1 MLPSSRQGTHPG
13 KGAGTGET
21 HKDPYEY
28 LGHTNGG
35 PSAKFAFS
43 EGSHGTVDAAA
54 TTDAA
59 AAMGGRAG
67 LKPDLT
73 GTAPYW
79 ASDLPNDMPQK
90 QALLKGE
97 DKLNDIPPELRKSF
111 RQVCLCVQ
119 SLFARSVCVC
129 ARACVHSQFLS
140 ISLCARA
147 CVHSQFLSISL
158 NPGF

>member
-1 MLPSSRQGTHPG
+1 MYCGTDFLEFLPRMNVLPSRRQGTHQG
-13 KGAGTGET
+13 KGAATGDT
-21 HKDPYEY
+21 NNDPYAY

-43 EGSHGTVDAAA
+43 EGSHGTIDAAA

-67 LKPDLT
+67 LKPDLA

-111 RQVCLCVQ
+111 RQVC
-119 SLFARSVCVC
+119 VCVC
-129 ARACVHSQFLS
+129 ARARVHSQF
-140 ISLCARA
+140 R
-147 CVHSQFLSISL
+147 SISL
-158 NPGF
+158 NPGV